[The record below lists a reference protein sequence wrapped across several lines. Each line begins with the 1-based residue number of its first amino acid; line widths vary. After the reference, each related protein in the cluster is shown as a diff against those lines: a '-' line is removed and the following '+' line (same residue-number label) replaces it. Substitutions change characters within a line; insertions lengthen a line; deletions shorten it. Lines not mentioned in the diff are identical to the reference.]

1 MRLAHD
7 IKPVTYMKTRAAQL
21 LETVVRTRRPVVIT
35 QSGEPRAV
43 LVDVDT
49 YQQLRDGALLLK
61 MIAQGEADA
70 RAGRLTPQDE
80 VFRDLR
86 SRLARK

>member
-1 MRLAHD
+1 MRIAHD

-80 VFRDLR
+80 MFRDLR
-86 SRLARK
+86 ARLARK

>member
-21 LETVVRTRRPVVIT
+21 LETVARTRRPVVIT
-35 QSGEPRAV
+35 QSGEPRGV
-43 LVDVDT
+43 LLDVDT
-49 YQQLRDGALLLK
+49 YQELRDGALLLK

-70 RAGRLTPQDE
+70 RASRLTPQDE

-86 SRLARK
+86 ARPARK

>member
-1 MRLAHD
+1 MRIAHD

-21 LETVVRTRRPVVIT
+21 LDTVARTRRPVVIT
-35 QSGEPRAV
+35 RSGEPRGV

-49 YQQLRDGALLLK
+49 YQELRDGALLLK

-80 VFRDLR
+80 VVRDLR
-86 SRLARK
+86 ARLARK